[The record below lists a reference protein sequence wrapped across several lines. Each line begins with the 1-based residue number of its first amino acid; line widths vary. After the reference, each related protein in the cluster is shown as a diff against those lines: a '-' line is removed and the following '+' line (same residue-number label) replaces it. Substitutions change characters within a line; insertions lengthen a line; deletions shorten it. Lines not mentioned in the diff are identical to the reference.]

1 MHTNIDQLCTTS
13 VRAVKPARRS
23 DVMRPWPNSCG
34 HYTIAARCDGPAPWR
49 FVHPRGKMAPE
60 EKPRVPFSLEV
71 LLYLS
76 NLLFLFLKFCC
87 HPRTLL
93 HSLKQ
98 FVIVPSNR
106 RFFVLS
112 AGNLPTVG
120 TIEVMYTPVNITQ
133 PGYLR
138 ICCTARDWFWT
149 NQTSQFVTEV

>member
-1 MHTNIDQLCTTS
+1 MHTTIDGLCTTS

-23 DVMRPWPNSCG
+23 DVMRHWPNSCG

-71 LLYLS
+71 LLYLG

-98 FVIVPSNR
+98 FVIVPSNPR
-106 RFFVLS
+106 LFRTKRWKS
-112 AGNLPTVG
+112 TNRGNDQGNVH
-120 TIEVMYTPVNITQ
+120 
-133 PGYLR
+133 R
-138 ICCTARDWFWT
+138 
-149 NQTSQFVTEV
+149 